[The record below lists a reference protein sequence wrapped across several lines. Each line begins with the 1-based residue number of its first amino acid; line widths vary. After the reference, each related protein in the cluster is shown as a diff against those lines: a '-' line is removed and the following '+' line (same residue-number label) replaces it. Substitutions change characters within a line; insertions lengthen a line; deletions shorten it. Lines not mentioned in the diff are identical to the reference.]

1 MSIENKL
8 KIQKEKLDDKIK
20 TNKQKI
26 RLLEYKINNKYALNK
41 QKRKERIAAG
51 MIVFGLI
58 EKANIEI
65 TDYNLLYGFFLS
77 FAKLTEAQKQNLIIQ
92 GLLQLELE
100 KKQELK
106 EETSELDL

>member
-8 KIQKEKLDDKIK
+8 RIQKEKLDEKIK
-20 TNKQKI
+20 INKQKI

-58 EKANIEI
+58 EKANIDI

-77 FAKLTEAQKQNLIIQ
+77 FAKLTEAEKQNLIVQ